1 MRGSGATMPR
11 KTAFTLIELLVVV
24 AIISL
29 LVAILVPALKKAPDL
44 AQSTVCLSN
53 EHQISIAMATYQ
65 SDYDGYYAAGHS
77 AGAVGPAVQTRLS
90 PYMGGIDDAKQDVD
104 NPKGFWICPTDPGPK
119 GLGTSGSYMTWKWV
133 HNQYEFN
140 SYAMAVADNIGG
152 PYDPYGLFPYY
163 PTAGVKVRKDNDIQ
177 SPSRTLMFVE
187 ANLTREMSYFA
198 TWAGT
203 NSGYPLDPYHND
215 GTEVN
220 ILACDGS
227 AIRFSDFALTIPP
240 YNMTEWCLPAYWY
253 RIDQ

>member
-1 MRGSGATMPR
+1 MPR

-29 LVAILVPALKKAPDL
+29 LVAILVPALKKARDL

-65 SDYDGYYAAGHS
+65 SDYDGYYAAGH
-77 AGAVGPAVQTRLS
+77 ANGAAGPAVQTRLS
-90 PYMGGIDDAKQDVD
+90 PYLGGIDDAKQDVD

-187 ANLTREMSYFA
+187 GSWVRAHTYKIHWVA
-198 TWAGT
+198 TAM
-203 NSGYPLDPYHND
+203 PVDPYHIS
-215 GTEVN
+215 GTQVN

-227 AIRFSDFALTIPP
+227 AFRFSDFDLTKPP
-240 YNMTEWCLPAYWY
+240 YDTTYGPLCLPDYWY